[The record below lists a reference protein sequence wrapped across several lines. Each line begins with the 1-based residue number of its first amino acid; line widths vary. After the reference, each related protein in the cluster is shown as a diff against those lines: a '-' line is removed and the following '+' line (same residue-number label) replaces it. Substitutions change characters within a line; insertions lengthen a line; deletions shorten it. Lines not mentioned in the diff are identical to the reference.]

1 MKQNEKTP
9 LPANA
14 SADFAQKGY
23 ALLPQ
28 FYDAQQDIAPIQEGI
43 RVILEIICRKYEV
56 EAPTDTAW
64 NAMTKAYPA
73 LIAKNRAWGGEV
85 YDAVKQIPALM
96 QLVANAKN
104 AAVYEELHP
113 GSIPGIAAG
122 GYGIRIDNPGEE
134 KFRAQWHQE
143 FPGQLRSVDGIVF
156 WTPLLPVTS
165 DMGPVQIAEGSHAE
179 GLIPVYRDDAG
190 LGKAGAYALFMDGAD
205 ERLARYKHTAP
216 LSEPGDLILMDFLT
230 MHQGGHNVSEIPRW
244 SIQFRYFNF
253 ADPLG
258 TRIGWCGSFAA
269 GVDFSKILPELVID
283 GGDAQ

>member
-1 MKQNEKTP
+1 MIQNEVIIP
-9 LPANA
+9 A
-14 SADFAQKGY
+14 SAKEDFATKGY
-23 ALLPQ
+23 TMLPQ
-28 FYDAQQDIAPIQEGI
+28 FYDAQRDVAPIQEGI
-43 RVILEIICRKYEV
+43 RVILELLCRKYDV
-56 EAPTDTAW
+56 DAPTDTSW

-85 YDAVKQIPALM
+85 YDAVKQIPAFM
-96 QLVANAKN
+96 QLVTKAANQT
-104 AAVYEELHP
+104 VFQHLHP

-143 FPGQLRSVDGIVF
+143 FPGQLRSLDGIVF
-156 WTPLLPVTS
+156 WTPLLPVTP

-190 LGKAGAYALFMDGAD
+190 LGKSGAYALYMDGAE
-205 ERLARYKHTAP
+205 ERLAKYKTVAP
-216 LSEPGDLILMDFLT
+216 LTQPGDLILMDFLT
-230 MHQGGHNVSEIPRW
+230 MHQGGHNVSAMPRW

-258 TRIGWCGSFAA
+258 IRIGWCGSFAA
-269 GVDFSKILPELVID
+269 GVDFSKVLPELVTD
-283 GGDAQ
+283 GETAV